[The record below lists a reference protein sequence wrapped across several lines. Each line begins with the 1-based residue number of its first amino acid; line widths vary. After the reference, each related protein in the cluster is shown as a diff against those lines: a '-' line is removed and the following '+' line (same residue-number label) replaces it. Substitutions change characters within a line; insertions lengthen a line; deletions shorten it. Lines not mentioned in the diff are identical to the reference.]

1 MIFLN
6 VPCCFKNHKM
16 CNEAVENNPKII
28 RHVLTHF
35 IIKQM
40 CDNVISVEPG
50 LLSLIP

>member
-1 MIFLN
+1 
-6 VPCCFKNHKM
+6 M
-16 CNEAVENNPKII
+16 CKETVENNPKII

-40 CDNVISVEPG
+40 CDNTIWEPG